1 MTYVLK
7 KLAEGL
13 LIVVSLQALRH
24 LKVDFAEVHTHRV
37 WCELFEELVHE
48 FDAYAVSHRP
58 GGRLEFKGIESVNVE
73 GDPVVL
79 FVLFTLEVVLEVI
92 ANVS

>member
-48 FDAYAVSHRP
+48 FDAYTVSHGP
-58 GGRLEFKGIESVNVE
+58 GGRLEFQGVESVNVE

-79 FVLFTLEVVLEVI
+79 LVLFTLEIVLEVV

>member
-24 LKVDFAEVHTHRV
+24 LTVDFAEVHAHRV

-48 FDAYAVSHRP
+48 FDAYTVSHGP
-58 GGRLEFKGIESVNVE
+58 GGRLEFQGVESVNVE
-73 GDPVVL
+73 GDSVVL
-79 FVLFTLEVVLEVI
+79 LVLFTLEIVLEVV
-92 ANVS
+92 ANVR